1 MWQEAGYI
9 FATPTGTPLD
19 GTNVTKQFK
28 RLLAES
34 GLEPMR
40 FHDLRHSSASLLLA
54 QGVEMR
60 LVMEALGHS
69 QISLTANTY
78 THVIPSLRQE
88 VARQMHGVLAG
99 T

>member
-60 LVMEALGHS
+60 LVMEALGTFPNIADRQYLHTRHS
-69 QISLTANTY
+69 IA
-78 THVIPSLRQE
+78 
-88 VARQMHGVLAG
+88 
-99 T
+99 